1 MNQVEHRLKR
11 YGEVV
16 QRLSGALR
24 SAVLYSPSHPSV
36 AEHVKAL
43 LAAVHHLHEV
53 EPVVLIG
60 FIGGEVI
67 ADDTPLIEITA
78 YRTELIQYMQA
89 LGINRLLLERGVTI
103 DEVTAFVRAVAQ
115 PAPVTAPAPPAD
127 ADAPATAE
135 LDFLK
140 LPHLRA
146 GRIPVDVSSG
156 RWGSREVTVRQVY
169 SGSIESARL
178 IWESARTE
186 GTPDV
191 PVAHDTVEHLAGAVD
206 SSASVMIGLTG
217 MREHDEYTFTHM
229 VNVAILTMAQAR
241 TLGVEGQQLRVLGLS
256 ALLHDIGKVRT
267 PLEILNKPG
276 DLTGDEYAIMKRHTS
291 DGATILRAARD
302 MPKLPAIVAFE
313 HHLRPDGTGYPGGLR
328 RATLN
333 LGTALC
339 SIADTYD
346 AMRSKRIYSP
356 PSPRERILAVMTAN
370 DGTRFDRNLVR
381 RFVSLMGLYPPA
393 TLVRLTTGDVAVVV
407 ECDGPDPALPTV
419 RVLIDA
425 DGTQVRA
432 TRTLSLWRDTDAEG
446 RPTVGVEGIVD
457 AAQVGIDPVAVM

>member
-36 AEHVKAL
+36 SEHVKAL
-43 LAAVHHLHEV
+43 LTAVHHLHEV

-89 LGINRLLLERGVTI
+89 LGINRLLLERGLTI
-103 DEVTAFVRAVAQ
+103 DEVSTFVRAVAQ
-115 PAPVTAPAPPAD
+115 PSPTAAIPAEGD
-127 ADAPATAE
+127 ATAVE
-135 LDFLK
+135 LDFLR

-146 GRIPVDVSSG
+146 GRIPVDVTSG
-156 RWGSREVTVRQVY
+156 RWGSKEVTVRQVY
-169 SGSIESARL
+169 SGSVESARL

-191 PVAHDTVEHLAGAVD
+191 PVAHETVEHLASAVD
-206 SSASVMIGLTG
+206 SSASMMIGLTG
-217 MREHDEYTFTHM
+217 MKEHDEYTFTHM

-241 TLGVEGQQLRVLGLS
+241 TLGIEGHQLRVLGLS

-276 DLTGDEYAIMKRHTS
+276 DLTPDEFTVMRRHTS
-291 DGATILRAARD
+291 DGATILRAARE
-302 MPKLPAIVAFE
+302 MPKLPAVVAFE
-313 HHLRPDGTGYPGGLR
+313 HHLRPDGTGYPTGLR
-328 RATLN
+328 RTPIN
-333 LGTALC
+333 LGTSLC

-346 AMRSKRIYSP
+346 AMRSKRVYSM
-356 PSPRERILAVMTAN
+356 PSPRDRILAVMTAN
-370 DGTRFDRNLVR
+370 DGRRFDKHLVR
-381 RFVSLMGLYPPA
+381 RFVALMGLYPPA
-393 TLVRLTTGDVAVVV
+393 TLVRLTTGEVAVVLDS
-407 ECDGPDPALPTV
+407 DGPDPALPTV
-419 RVLIDA
+419 RVLIGA
-425 DGTQVRA
+425 DGRPSRA
-432 TRTLSLWRDTDAEG
+432 DRTLSLWRDTEEDG
-446 RPTVGVEGIVD
+446 RPLVGIDGIVD
-457 AAQVGIDPVAVM
+457 AADVGVDPVGVM

>member
-36 AEHVKAL
+36 ADHVKAL

-115 PAPVTAPAPPAD
+115 PAPASAAPVDPNTS
-127 ADAPATAE
+127 ATAE
-135 LDFLK
+135 LDFLR

-191 PVAHDTVEHLAGAVD
+191 PVAHETVEHLAGAVD
-206 SSASVMIGLTG
+206 SSAGVMIGLTG
-217 MREHDEYTFTHM
+217 MKEHDEYTFTHM

-241 TLGVEGQQLRVLGLS
+241 TLGIEGQPLRVLGLS

-276 DLTGDEYAIMKRHTS
+276 DLSADEYTIMKRHTA

-313 HHLRPDGTGYPGGLR
+313 HHLRPDGTGYPTGLR
-328 RATLN
+328 RTTLN

-356 PSPRERILAVMTAN
+356 PSPRERIVAVMTAN
-370 DGTRFDRNLVR
+370 DGTRFDRDLVR

-393 TLVRLTTGDVAVVV
+393 TLVRLTTGEVAVVV
-407 ECDGPDPALPTV
+407 DCDGPDPALPTV
-419 RVLIDA
+419 RVLLDA
-425 DGTQVRA
+425 DGAQVRA
-432 TRTLSLWRDTDAEG
+432 ARTLSLWHDAG
-446 RPTVGVEGIVD
+446 ADGLAPVGIEGIVD